1 MLEVHTDEQCSCT
14 CLKCPIKHFLFQS
27 HASNQMYTVQDTL
40 VGVYMYFE
48 QILANQLWV
57 PTQNNSWWGIWG
69 RISWVLQ
76 WTKGWKIGEMTC
88 NTAQHGGFFSST
100 GYVCTC
106 MCVFLFCYGLTT
118 CSMEGTQLWKGSLEW
133 EVLGPARSVILL
145 ERVSGKY
152 FKQILAN
159 QPWAPTQGTGQHVTC
174 CICRSVEG
182 KKGGMG
188 WLEEYKKKK
197 RNAKR
202 SAPYCL
208 RILRCQLWHM
218 DMNLY
223 LWQKELTGKAHW
235 GFNGSL
241 CWSVISFNSAWYKN
255 KKKN

>member
-14 CLKCPIKHFLFQS
+14 CLKCPIKLFLFQS

-133 EVLGPARSVILL
+133 EVLGPGMLSCLKESVGNTSNKFLQISHEHLHKVLVNMSLTAFVDQWKEKRVGWGGWKNTRKKKKCQKKCSILL
-145 ERVSGKY
+145 ENSKMSAVTHGYELVLMTKRV
-152 FKQILAN
+152 
-159 QPWAPTQGTGQHVTC
+159 
-174 CICRSVEG
+174 
-182 KKGGMG
+182 
-188 WLEEYKKKK
+188 
-197 RNAKR
+197 
-202 SAPYCL
+202 
-208 RILRCQLWHM
+208 
-218 DMNLY
+218 D
-223 LWQKELTGKAHW
+223 
-235 GFNGSL
+235 
-241 CWSVISFNSAWYKN
+241 
-255 KKKN
+255 

>member
-1 MLEVHTDEQCSCT
+1 
-14 CLKCPIKHFLFQS
+14 
-27 HASNQMYTVQDTL
+27 
-40 VGVYMYFE
+40 
-48 QILANQLWV
+48 
-57 PTQNNSWWGIWG
+57 
-69 RISWVLQ
+69 
-76 WTKGWKIGEMTC
+76 MTC

-118 CSMEGTQLWKGSLEW
+118 CSMEGPGLLSCLKE
-133 EVLGPARSVILL
+133 SVGNTSNKFL
-145 ERVSGKY
+145 
-152 FKQILAN
+152 QISHEHLHKALV
-159 QPWAPTQGTGQHVTC
+159 TGQHVTC

-241 CWSVISFNSAWYKN
+241 CWSVISFNSAWYK
-255 KKKN
+255 KKKKINQLTKDVSSVHALQIWNKMWNPQDHEEVSMAKQGHLWILIPSS

>member
-14 CLKCPIKHFLFQS
+14 CLKCPIKLFLFKS
-27 HASNQMYTVQDTL
+27 HVSNQMYTVQDTL

-88 NTAQHGGFFSST
+88 N
-100 GYVCTC
+100 
-106 MCVFLFCYGLTT
+106 
-118 CSMEGTQLWKGSLEW
+118 
-133 EVLGPARSVILL
+133 
-145 ERVSGKY
+145 
-152 FKQILAN
+152 
-159 QPWAPTQGTGQHVTC
+159 
-174 CICRSVEG
+174 
-182 KKGGMG
+182 
-188 WLEEYKKKK
+188 

-241 CWSVISFNSAWYKN
+241 CWSVISFNSAWYK
-255 KKKN
+255 KKTYKGCFFSPCTSNLE